1 MKYTHEM
8 LENYINH
15 NNAENEAYN
24 YIEAEMTNNEILAD
38 IEECLKDYEFE
49 AEEDRETY
57 INAIL
62 AAADELRED
71 RNDD

>member
-1 MKYTHEM
+1 MKYTHAM
-8 LENYINH
+8 LENYINR

-24 YIEAEMTNNEILAD
+24 YIEAEMTNDEILAD

-62 AAADELRED
+62 AAAGELRKEQE
-71 RNDD
+71 